1 LKIGFHIS
9 IQVSLDRSVD
19 RAAELGCDTFQIFTR
34 NPRSWSFSKLN
45 QRIVQQFK
53 EKLRQ
58 HQITPVF
65 GHTSYILNLSS
76 PEETVYSKSVESLT
90 AELRRCSEL
99 RIPYLV
105 THLGS
110 HLGAGSE
117 IGLHQVI
124 SAIKEALSQAD
135 NEVVLLVENAAGS
148 QNAVGS
154 KFEELR
160 EIING
165 LDDPRRVG
173 VCLDTCHCF
182 AAGYDLRT
190 REVVEETLKR
200 FDRTVGLRLLKL
212 VHLND
217 SKALFGSH
225 IDRHEHIGLG
235 MIGEK
240 GFRSILSSPLGRRP
254 LILETPVDG
263 KRDDKGNLLKVKE
276 LAGLHLPE
284 DCESRVFVS
293 F

>member
-1 LKIGFHIS
+1 M
-9 IQVSLDRSVD
+9 D
-19 RAAELGCDTFQIFTR
+19 RAVELGCDTFQIFTR

-45 QRIVQQFK
+45 QGIVQQFK

-58 HQITPVF
+58 HHIAPVF

-76 PEETVYSKSVESLT
+76 PEETVYSKSVESLAT
-90 AELRRCSEL
+90 ELRRCCEL
-99 RIPYLV
+99 GIPYLV

-110 HLGAGSE
+110 HLGAGNE

-160 EIING
+160 DIING
-165 LDDPRRVG
+165 LDDPHRVG

-182 AAGYDLRT
+182 AASYDLRT
-190 REVVEETLKR
+190 REVVEETLKC
-200 FDRTVGLRLLKL
+200 FDRAVGLRLLKL

-217 SKALFGSH
+217 SKAPFGSH

-263 KRDDKGNLLKVKE
+263 KRDDMENLLKVKE

-284 DCESRVFVS
+284 DCESQVFMA